1 MSSAA
6 PDLTNCLSDS
16 NLIET
21 FIDDISSTVVAT
33 GSESIPAKT
42 FHKHVCP
49 GWTPELSNAHKISKS
64 AWLKWKNAGK
74 PSSSTDPIK
83 VVYKDAK
90 RHFRR
95 LLKQLHNV
103 QRFQFYDELTQYR
116 KDSSRFFGLLRAYA
130 GSQPVLTNV
139 LACS

>member
-1 MSSAA
+1 MTTIQSPWSITA

-21 FIDDISSTVVAT
+21 FIDDISSAVLAT

-42 FHKHVCP
+42 FHKHVRP
-49 GWTPELSNAHKISKS
+49 GWTPKLSNAHKLSKS
-64 AWLKWKNAGK
+64 AWLKWRNAGK

-83 VVYKDAK
+83 VAYKIAK
-90 RHFRR
+90 RHLCR

-103 QRFQFYDELTQYR
+103 QSFQFYDELTQYR
-116 KDSSRFFGLLRAYA
+116 KDRDKFFGLL
-130 GSQPVLTNV
+130 
-139 LACS
+139 